1 MKRREFVNFV
11 GLGMLA
17 TSLPIA
23 LAACTA
29 TKEPVATGTPLAG
42 APLTPPAAT
51 GGFAK
56 VGDLAALDKDG
67 ALVIKV
73 GGVDA
78 VVMRDPGDRTKV
90 VAVSAVCTHKG
101 CTVAWKGDKLV
112 CPCHGAS
119 FDAAGKVLEGPAK
132 APLKVL
138 AAKVVGSDVMV
149 MG

>member
-11 GLGMLA
+11 GLGLLA
-17 TSLPIA
+17 TSLPVA

-29 TKEPVATGTPLAG
+29 TKEPVATGSPLPVPVKPEA
-42 APLTPPAAT
+42 
-51 GGFAK
+51 GGFTK

-67 ALVIKV
+67 ALAVKV

-78 VVMRDPGDRTKV
+78 VVMRDPGDKTKL

-138 AAKVVGSDVMV
+138 SAKVVGSDVMV